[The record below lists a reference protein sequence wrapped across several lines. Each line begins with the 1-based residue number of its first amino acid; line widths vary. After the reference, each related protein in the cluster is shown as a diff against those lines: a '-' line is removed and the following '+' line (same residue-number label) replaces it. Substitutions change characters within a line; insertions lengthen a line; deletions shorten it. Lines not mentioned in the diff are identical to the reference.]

1 MFVSNSMFFIIILIQ
16 PFQAERY
23 NIQQELEPNAR
34 AVLMRA
40 MDRPLHKREATHLD
54 NLLKLLRGH
63 PIHSRIAH
71 LVKKAK
77 KAKLNAADMIQLRAM
92 AGNGEPGEG
101 RDDVDEDMEMEDVE
115 GTDEK
120 ITLPLLRSIIGDL
133 GAQAENSGAV
143 LKMIQTHAKE
153 GIQVRV
159 LLALSLG

>member
-1 MFVSNSMFFIIILIQ
+1 MH
-16 PFQAERY
+16 
-23 NIQQELEPNAR
+23 AR

-54 NLLKLLRGH
+54 SLLKLLRGH
-63 PIHSRIAH
+63 LMHSRIAH

-77 KAKLNAADMIQLRAM
+77 KAKPNAADMIQLRAM

-101 RDDVDEDMEMEDVE
+101 RDDVDEDVEMQDVE
-115 GTDEK
+115 GTDKK
-120 ITLPLLRSIIGDL
+120 IALPLPWSIIGEL

-143 LKMIQTHAKE
+143 LKMIQKHAKE

-159 LLALSLG
+159 LLVLSLD